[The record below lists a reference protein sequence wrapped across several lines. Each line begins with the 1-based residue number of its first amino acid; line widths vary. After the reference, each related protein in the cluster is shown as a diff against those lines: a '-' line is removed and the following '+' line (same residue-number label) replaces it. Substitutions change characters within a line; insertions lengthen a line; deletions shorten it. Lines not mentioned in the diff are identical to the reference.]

1 MKLDLTL
8 MQIILPTHATE
19 VETFA
24 AEELKSYIHKMT
36 DISPSVVN
44 EGDNTGAGIYVG
56 ATDYA
61 AANNVAYT
69 DISGY
74 GEGWAIKAVDG
85 NLILTGVNVRG
96 VLYAVYHLLE
106 DVLGV
111 RWWNLW
117 EEHVPVGNA
126 TVPADYAASGEPAF
140 SYREIHITTNW
151 RENIN
156 FARLR
161 LNGQST
167 RLRPA
172 YGGVEDFAAPDF
184 VHTFNLYVP
193 PYHHDTTNPF
203 YKIINPNDTDYY
215 VEHPEWFAWNNA
227 LQKRVDDQQLCLTNE
242 SLIEA
247 VTEMVLTN
255 IRYHEEQAAQSG
267 KAAPRYYS
275 LSPND
280 GAALCECEACTA
292 LREAKGNSG
301 YLLTF
306 VNRVAEA
313 VAKVYPQI
321 RIETLAYSNYVDVP
335 KDDTKPA
342 DHVVIT
348 LCTAMEML
356 HNIHHPNNAGNKA
369 RIEAWSKLVAKGN
382 FRIWDYVG
390 NLTYNG
396 ICPSMMQYGTDFNYF
411 SQMGLVGFFGEN
423 SGCNEG
429 DFWDMKFWLMAKLLE
444 KPAETEEAY
453 SALMNDFLT
462 GYYGTESGKYVRQ
475 YLDYV
480 GSKANAYEGSINLW
494 GDIIHPEY
502 LTLEDHIVLDN
513 YFEQAFAAAGDNETQ
528 LRRLRAARSGLDRVI
543 IKNIRNLTAQA
554 ENLGISMPLDEKTV
568 GKRLATT
575 YTELVA
581 LRGDY
586 DSSGESKL
594 AGFSRFLREDHTEN
608 AAASDSSE
616 FNPFAVY
623 DADRITD
630 MTIPGNFTAWI
641 GAAGKLD
648 PDSKVGGAIV
658 CDVGAMYSD
667 SRVINE
673 FWAMTDSDD
682 YIGIRY
688 WAGTFDDA
696 HKPIYEDICRLKG
709 TDIIADGKYHLY
721 KFEDVV
727 FLPDHPLE
735 FLAVCNDD
743 CIQHWTIPKDYPHLK
758 GKKVTLFVSLK
769 VTGDITC
776 ADPNNMPVYR
786 FDRFIIVE

>member
-1 MKLDLTL
+1 
-8 MQIILPTHATE
+8 MQIVLPTNTTE
-19 VETFA
+19 VEVNA
-24 AEELKSYIHKMT
+24 AEELKTYVNKMT
-36 DISPSVVN
+36 GVTLSVVT
-44 EGDNTGAGIYVG
+44 EGENSGSGIYIG

-61 AANNVAYT
+61 AANNVTYT
-69 DISGY
+69 DNSGY
-74 GEGWAIKAVDG
+74 GEGWAIQAVDR
-85 NLILTGVNVRG
+85 NLILTGGKVRG

-117 EEHVPVGNA
+117 EEDVPTGDA
-126 TVPADYAASGEPAF
+126 IVPGDYTASGEPMF
-140 SYREIHITTNW
+140 TYREIHITTDW
-151 RENIN
+151 RENRN

-167 RLRPA
+167 KLRSA

-193 PYHHDTTNPF
+193 PYHLDSTVKPF
-203 YKIINPNDTDYY
+203 YKVVNPNDTDYY
-215 VEHPEWFAWNNA
+215 VEHPKWFAWNKA

-242 SLIEA
+242 ELITA
-247 VTEMVLTN
+247 VTEMVLAN
-255 IRYHEEQAAQSG
+255 IRYHEEQALRTG

-280 GAALCECEACTA
+280 GAALCECDVCTA
-292 LREAKGNSG
+292 QREAKGNSG

-306 VNRVAEA
+306 VNKVAEK
-313 VAKVYPQI
+313 VAAVYPQI
-321 RIETLAYSNYVDVP
+321 SIETLAYSNYVDVP

-342 DHVVIT
+342 DNVAIT

-356 HNIHHPNNAGNKA
+356 HDIHHPNNAENKA
-369 RIEAWSKLVAKGN
+369 RIDAWSKLVAKGN

-396 ICPSMMQYGTDFNYF
+396 ICPSMMQYGADFKYF
-411 SQMGLVGFFGEN
+411 RKMGLTEFFGEY

-444 KPAETEEAY
+444 KPAETEEEY
-453 SALMNDFLT
+453 SALMNDFLS
-462 GYYGTESGKYVRQ
+462 GYYGQESGQYVRR

-480 GSKANAYEGSINLW
+480 GAKAEAYEGSINLW

-502 LTLEDHIVLDN
+502 LNVEDYIICDN
-513 YFEQAFAAAGDNETQ
+513 YFELAFAAAGDNETQ

-543 IKNIRNLTAQA
+543 IKNIKTLTAQA
-554 ENLGISMPLDEKTV
+554 AELGISMSLDEKIV

-581 LRGDY
+581 LRGEY
-586 DSSGESKL
+586 DPSGEAKMVEFSKYLRKDAGEKGFLPDAL
-594 AGFSRFLREDHTEN
+594 AG
-608 AAASDSSE
+608 
-616 FNPFAVY
+616 Y
-623 DADRITD
+623 DPECITD
-630 MTIPGNFTAWI
+630 ITVPGNFTAWI
-641 GAAGKLD
+641 GAAGKVD
-648 PDSKVGGAIV
+648 PDSEVGGAIV
-658 CDVGAMYSD
+658 CNVGAMYSD
-667 SRVINE
+667 SRLISE
-673 FWAMTDSDD
+673 FWAMTNADD

-688 WAGTFDDA
+688 WAGMFDDA

-727 FLPDHPLE
+727 FLPDHPVE

-743 CIQHWTIPKDYPHLK
+743 CIQQWTIHKDYAHLK

-776 ADPNNMPVYR
+776 ADPDNMPVYS
-786 FDRFIIVE
+786 FDRFIVVE

>member
-1 MKLDLTL
+1 
-8 MQIILPTHATE
+8 MQIILPSRATE
-19 VETFA
+19 VEQYA
-24 AEELKSYIHKMT
+24 AEELNTYIRKMT
-36 DISPSVVN
+36 DIPLPVVT
-44 EGDNTGAGIYVG
+44 EGENTVAGIFIG

-61 AANNVAYT
+61 AANNVTYT

-74 GEGWAIKAVDG
+74 GEGWVIKAIDG
-85 NLILTGVNVRG
+85 NLVLTGGKVRG

-117 EEHVPVGNA
+117 EEDVPAGNA
-126 TVPADYAASGEPAF
+126 TVPADYSASGEPVF
-140 SYREIHITTNW
+140 TYREIHITTDW
-151 RENIN
+151 RENRN

-161 LNGQST
+161 LNSQST
-167 RLRPA
+167 KLRAA
-172 YGGVEDFAAPDF
+172 YGGMEDFAAPNF
-184 VHTFNLYVP
+184 CHTFNLYVP
-193 PYHHDTTNPF
+193 PYHLDASNNPF
-203 YKIINPNDTDYY
+203 YKVINPNNTDYY
-215 VEHPEWFAWNNA
+215 VEHPEWFAWNKA

-242 SLIEA
+242 SLIAA
-247 VTEMVLTN
+247 VTEMVFAN
-255 IRYHEEQAAQSG
+255 IRYHEEQATQTG
-267 KAAPRYYS
+267 KAPPRYYT

-280 GAALCECEACTA
+280 GAALCECEECTA
-292 LREAKGNSG
+292 QREKKGNSG

-313 VAKVYPQI
+313 VAKIYPHV
-321 RIETLAYSNYVDVP
+321 RLETLAYSNYVDTP

-342 DHVVIT
+342 DNVMIT

-356 HNIHHPNNAGNKA
+356 HDIHHPNNAGNKA
-369 RIEAWSKLVAKGN
+369 RIDAWSKLVAKGN

-411 SQMGLVGFFGEN
+411 SKMGLVAFFGEN

-444 KPAETEEAY
+444 KPAETKEEY
-453 SALMNDFLT
+453 SALMNAFLS
-462 GYYGTESGKYVRQ
+462 GYYGTEAAQYVRR

-480 GSKANAYEGSINLW
+480 GAKAEASQDSINLW
-494 GDIIHPEY
+494 GDTVHPGYLNVADYII
-502 LTLEDHIVLDN
+502 LDD
-513 YFEQAFAAAGDNETQ
+513 YFDQAFTAAGNNETH

-543 IKNIRNLTAQA
+543 IKNIRNLTVQA
-554 ENLGISMPLDEKTV
+554 KELGIPMPLDEKVV

-586 DSSGESKL
+586 DSSGEAKMVGFSKYLRENAGENGLLPNVL
-594 AGFSRFLREDHTEN
+594 AGYE
-608 AAASDSSE
+608 
-616 FNPFAVY
+616 P
-623 DADRITD
+623 DRITD
-630 MTIPGNFTAWI
+630 MTVPGNFTAWI

-648 PDSKVGGAIV
+648 PDSEVGGAIV
-658 CDVGAMYSD
+658 CDVGAMYND
-667 SRVINE
+667 SRVIRE
-673 FWAMTDSDD
+673 FWAMTEADD

-743 CIQHWTIPKDYPHLK
+743 CIQHWTIQKDYPHLK

-776 ADPNNMPVYR
+776 TDPDNMPVYS
-786 FDRFIIVE
+786 FDRFVVVE